1 MSQCERYAGLAGL
14 YLDGELGRAEE
25 AELFAHLEQCES
37 CRNYFELMKAV
48 SGELT
53 EQRAPEGFAK
63 SVMDAV
69 GAAASENKR
78 TEARRKRRVLSGI
91 SKGAAAKYAA
101 LAACLAVVIA
111 AGVKLASPSD
121 GAIPESVAAG
131 FKCAGAEYAYPAA
144 NGEAE
149 EAAPESIENR
159 DIAEADESAPPA
171 SSNSGYKG
179 VESVTVTSGNTVT
192 HTDDAEEIAA
202 LADILRSGAAQPEAV
217 PEGEADYLVEID
229 GAEGRRELLVYAVDG
244 ELICE
249 TDNGS
254 VWLAEGSE
262 AELEDVLG

>member
-1 MSQCERYAGLAGL
+1 MSQCEIYAGLAGL

-25 AELFAHLEQCES
+25 TELFAHLEQCES

-149 EAAPESIENR
+149 EAAPGSIENR

-192 HTDDAEEIAA
+192 HTDDAKEIAA
-202 LADILRSGAAQPEAV
+202 LADILRGGAAQPEAV

-249 TDNGS
+249 ADNGR

-262 AELEDVLG
+262 AELEDTLG